1 MQYQLH
7 DIVQLK
13 KDHPCKKSSFWEITR
28 MGVDIKLK
36 CLGCGTSVMLERI
49 DFDKRLKKI
58 IQKADQTQ

>member
-1 MQYQLH
+1 MVYQLH

-36 CLGCGTSVMLERI
+36 CLGCGSSVMLERI
-49 DFDKRLKKI
+49 EFDKRLKKI
-58 IQKADQTQ
+58 IQKAETTQ

>member
-1 MQYQLH
+1 MAYQLH

-36 CLGCGTSVMLERI
+36 CLGCGSSVMLERI
-49 DFDKRLKKI
+49 EFEKRLKKI
-58 IQKADQTQ
+58 IQKAETTQ

>member
-1 MQYQLH
+1 MVYQLN

-36 CLGCGTSVMLERI
+36 CLGCGSSVMLERI
-49 DFDKRLKKI
+49 EFEKRLKKI
-58 IQKADQTQ
+58 IQKAETTQ

>member
-1 MQYQLH
+1 MSYQLH

-36 CLGCGTSVMLERI
+36 CLGCGSSVMLERI
-49 DFDKRLKKI
+49 EFEKRLKKI
-58 IQKADQTQ
+58 IKKSETTQ

>member
-1 MQYQLH
+1 MSYQLH

-36 CLGCGTSVMLERI
+36 CLGCGSSVMLERI
-49 DFDKRLKKI
+49 EFEKRLKKI
-58 IQKADQTQ
+58 INKAETTQ

>member
-1 MQYQLH
+1 MAYQLH

-36 CLGCGTSVMLERI
+36 CLGCGSSVMLERI
-49 DFDKRLKKI
+49 EFDKRLKKI
-58 IQKADQTQ
+58 IQKAEPTQ

>member
-1 MQYQLH
+1 MNYQLH

-36 CLGCGTSVMLERI
+36 CLGCGSSVMLERI
-49 DFDKRLKKI
+49 EFEKRLKKVI
-58 IQKADQTQ
+58 KKSETTQ

>member
-1 MQYQLH
+1 MAYQLH

-36 CLGCGTSVMLERI
+36 CLGCGSSVMLERI
-49 DFDKRLKKI
+49 EFDKRLKKI
-58 IQKADQTQ
+58 IQKAETTQ

>member
-1 MQYQLH
+1 MVYQLH

-36 CLGCGTSVMLERI
+36 CLGCGSSVMLERI
-49 DFDKRLKKI
+49 EFEKRLKKI
-58 IQKADQTQ
+58 IQKAETTQ

>member
-1 MQYQLH
+1 MVYQLH

-36 CLGCGTSVMLERI
+36 CLGCGSSAVSYTHLTLPTTPYV
-49 DFDKRLKKI
+49 
-58 IQKADQTQ
+58 

>member
-1 MQYQLH
+1 MSYQLH

-36 CLGCGTSVMLERI
+36 CLGCGSSVMLERI
-49 DFDKRLKKI
+49 EFEKRLKKI
-58 IQKADQTQ
+58 IQKAETTQ

>member
-1 MQYQLH
+1 MVYQLH

-36 CLGCGTSVMLERI
+36 CLGCGSSVMLERI
-49 DFDKRLKKI
+49 EFEKRLKKI
-58 IQKADQTQ
+58 TQKAETTQ

>member
-1 MQYQLH
+1 MAYQLH

-36 CLGCGTSVMLERI
+36 CLGCGSSVMLERI
-49 DFDKRLKKI
+49 EFEKRLKKI
-58 IQKADQTQ
+58 IKKAETTQ

>member
-1 MQYQLH
+1 MTYQLG

-36 CLGCGTSVMLERI
+36 CQGCGSSVMLERI
-49 DFDKRLKKI
+49 EFEKRLKKI
-58 IQKADQTQ
+58 IQKKETNQ

>member
-1 MQYQLH
+1 MVYQLH

-36 CLGCGTSVMLERI
+36 CLGCGSSVMLERI
-49 DFDKRLKKI
+49 EFDKRLKKI
-58 IQKADQTQ
+58 IQKAEPTQ